1 MALLFKMKKN
11 KKINLVVVFKKKIF
25 FYFSHHNRGVCAIET
40 LLATWRKF
48 TSTVFIPFIKPDA
61 DINELSLQDQKLFS
75 DIANQNYGLV
85 RNKGEF
91 LKTEH

>member
-1 MALLFKMKKN
+1 MYL
-11 KKINLVVVFKKKIF
+11 KKKIF

>member
-1 MALLFKMKKN
+1 MYL
-11 KKINLVVVFKKKIF
+11 KKIF
-25 FYFSHHNRGVCAIET
+25 FYFSHHGRGGCAIET
-40 LLATWRKF
+40 LLTTGRKF
-48 TSTVFIPFIKPDA
+48 TRTVFIPFIEPDA
-61 DINELSLQDQKLFS
+61 DINEISLQDQKLLS